1 MYKKE
6 KKYRGRSISFS
17 NHSLSSTLPGMGS
30 DLADCPPSR
39 QLCLYSLILTKLH
52 FPYFN
57 IPPLLLRVAFCD
69 KKGTP
74 GSNQVKK
81 TQKGLSQKMSLIIKI
96 WHDFKVSW
104 SSKQKGAG
112 SFHIHR
118 KTMKDLWALAVLG
131 VRELPNL
138 AQNLVTH
145 SQW

>member
-57 IPPLLLRVAFCD
+57 IPPLLSRVAFCD

-81 TQKGLSQKMSLIIKI
+81 TQKRTLPKMSLIIKI
-96 WHDFKVSW
+96 LHDFKVSW
-104 SSKQKGAG
+104 SSKQK
-112 SFHIHR
+112 FVF
-118 KTMKDLWALAVLG
+118 KTLVNNQIERQYHLRVTLFFLG
-131 VRELPNL
+131 WPV
-138 AQNLVTH
+138 
-145 SQW
+145 